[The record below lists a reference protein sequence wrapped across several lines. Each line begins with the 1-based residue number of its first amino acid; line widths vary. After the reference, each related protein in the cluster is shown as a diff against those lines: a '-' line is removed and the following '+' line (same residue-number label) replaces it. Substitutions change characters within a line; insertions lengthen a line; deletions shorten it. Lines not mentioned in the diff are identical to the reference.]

1 VKYEEINFELYKK
14 AINSYIKLAYPN
26 GVKEYNFCYK
36 NIKKFN
42 EATNL
47 KEIQVLLEE
56 NRIKIEENFE
66 IRKYTLR
73 LGSEKYPFLKLVLQE
88 AEVAGD
94 FGFLVDRHTEY
105 LALVSSSNTFEEEK
119 RIKEYT
125 KKLKDM
131 IEKDFEDLGVPTYH
145 SIIKQFIV
153 RLKNMKSTI
162 SIRNNGIKVLLVD
175 DDEDILTLDKL
186 SLEILGY
193 SVSVAKNGEEAL
205 LKVDN
210 EKNDILLLDM
220 LMPTISGFEVIN
232 RVTNKIPIIVL
243 SSLTDDMSKRICLE
257 GGAKAILTKP
267 VESYILDEC
276 IKRVLKGINIK

>member
-1 VKYEEINFELYKK
+1 MKYEEINFEIYKK
-14 AINSYIKLAYPN
+14 AINSYLKLAYPN
-26 GVKEYNFCYK
+26 GVKEYNFCFK
-36 NIKKFN
+36 TIKKFN
-42 EATNL
+42 EANNV
-47 KEIQVLLEE
+47 KEIQNLQEEQKIKMEE
-56 NRIKIEENFE
+56 NLE

-88 AEVAGD
+88 AEGAGD

-119 RIKEYT
+119 KIKEYT
-125 KKLKDM
+125 KTLKDL
-131 IEKDFEDLGVPTYH
+131 IEKEYDILGIPTYH
-145 SIIKQFIV
+145 SIIKQFIG
-153 RLKNMKSTI
+153 RLKNMKN
-162 SIRNNGIKVLLVD
+162 SINIIKNGINVLLVD

-193 SVSVAKNGEEAL
+193 NVSVAVNGEEAL
-205 LKVDN
+205 LKSSS
-210 EKNDILLLDM
+210 EKNDIILLDM

-232 RVTNKIPIIVL
+232 RIGNNIPIIVL

-267 VESYILDEC
+267 VESNILDEC
-276 IKRVLKGINIK
+276 IKKVLKGLNIN